1 MSLRTKVMQG
11 GVFLAMRQGLG
22 MVIGLSGVL
31 LLTRKIG
38 PESYGIY
45 SAAFGMFW
53 YLQILCQLG
62 IEVFI
67 VRQEGEDRPEI
78 YHQAF
83 TLLLLL
89 SLGGVAVS
97 QFGMPLLQHWIG
109 LPGFEPVARS
119 MFLSLPLVLLLQV
132 PLAKLERQLDY
143 RRVASIELANQFLF
157 YLVALIFAF
166 QGKGVWA
173 PLIAWWC
180 QQVQATLL
188 FFWFSGYRPQFC
200 WNGALAK
207 QMLTYSIGYSAS
219 SWIWQAR
226 SLVNPL
232 LIGRFA
238 GAEAVAYVALAIRL
252 VDVLSF
258 VRAATWRIAIA
269 ALAQFQSDKRRL
281 VNAVTEGM
289 GLQILALGPLLVTFA
304 IVSPWLIPL
313 LFGEKWLP
321 VVALFPAIALGSL
334 TNALFNMHCST
345 LYVLKRNWDVTAF
358 HIIHIVLFAG
368 STALL
373 LPHFGMNAYGWG
385 EMIALASYGIVHVY
399 LAGQVGSPNYAL
411 PLLWWGAFGA
421 ALFVHQVGWWISLGI
436 VAVALL
442 PDTHHTLNGYIKSVR
457 GKVLNSN

>member
-1 MSLRTKVMQG
+1 MSLRTKVMRG
-11 GVFLAMRQGLG
+11 GVFLAIRQGLG
-22 MVIGLSGVL
+22 MIIGLGGVL
-31 LLTRKIG
+31 LLTRTIG
-38 PESYGIY
+38 PTNYGIY

-78 YHQAF
+78 YDQAF

-89 SLGGVAVS
+89 SLGGVIIS
-97 QFGMPLLQHWIG
+97 QLAMPMLQSWLG

-119 MFLSLPLVLLLQV
+119 MFLSLPLILVLQV

-143 RRVASIELANQFLF
+143 RRVASVELANQFLF
-157 YLVALIFAF
+157 YLVALTLAF

-188 FFWFSGYRPQFC
+188 FFWFSGYRPQLC
-200 WNGALAK
+200 WNRLLVK

-219 SWIWQAR
+219 SWVWQAR

-258 VRAATWRIAIA
+258 VRGATWRIAIA

-289 GLQILALGPLLVTFA
+289 GLQILALGPLLVLFA

-313 LFGEKWLP
+313 LFGAKWLP
-321 VVALFPAIALGSL
+321 VVALFPPIALGSL

-345 LYVLKRNWDVTAF
+345 LYVLKRNWDVTIF
-358 HIIHIVLFAG
+358 HIVHIALFAG

-373 LPHFGMNAYGWG
+373 LPHVGMAAYGYG
-385 EMIALASYGIVHVY
+385 EMIALASYAIVHFY
-399 LAGQVGSPNYAL
+399 LQWRVGSPSYGLA
-411 PLLWWGAFGA
+411 LLWWAAFGA
-421 ALFVHQVGWWISLGI
+421 ALFVHQVGWWIGVGILGVGI
-436 VAVALL
+436 L
-442 PDTHHTLNGYIKSVR
+442 PITHQTLIGYIKSVR
-457 GKVLNSN
+457 GKTVEQ